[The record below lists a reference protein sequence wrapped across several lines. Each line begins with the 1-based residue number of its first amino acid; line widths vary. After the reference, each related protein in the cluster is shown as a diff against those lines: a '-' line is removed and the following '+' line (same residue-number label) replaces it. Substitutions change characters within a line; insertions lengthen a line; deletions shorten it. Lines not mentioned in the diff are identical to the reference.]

1 MSLGF
6 HDQRKRRQKMRRAW
20 LQILWWAT
28 VAGVA
33 VGIGYV
39 AYDSGT
45 ALARRDVTRL
55 EEELAKVEAENSGLK
70 ADIEAALALEKTI
83 EEHYGRKVPPGAAKE
98 LVNLV
103 RDRLAAGVDPKR
115 LTFVIGAAQNE
126 DRCDDDTSTRRFIV
140 QTQLGEGAN
149 DTVSFAN
156 NRIVVTASGTAA
168 ISADGNPEAW
178 FNPALP
184 VSIRFAIAGGETSE
198 ASGVLP
204 LHPSVVAGDSEFRFN
219 LVAGARGFVNVTGQ
233 RCDYP

>member
-6 HDQRKRRQKMRRAW
+6 HEQRRRRQKLRRAW
-20 LQILWWAT
+20 LQILWWSL

-55 EEELAKVEAENSGLK
+55 EQQLARVEAENTGLK
-70 ADIEAALALEKTI
+70 DDIEAALALDKTI
-83 EEHYGRKVPPGAAKE
+83 KEHYGRKAPPGAAKK

-103 RDRLAAGVDPKR
+103 RDRLAAGVAPER
-115 LTFVIGAAQNE
+115 LAFVIQAAQDE
-126 DRCDDDTSTRRFIV
+126 ERCDEDTSTRRFIA

-168 ISADGNPEAW
+168 IDTAGNPEAW
-178 FNPALP
+178 FNPAQP
-184 VSIRFAIAGGETSE
+184 ITVRFAVAGGAASET
-198 ASGVLP
+198 AGVLP
-204 LHPSVVAGDSEFRFN
+204 LHPSVVTGDSEYRFN
-219 LVAGARGFVNVTGQ
+219 LVAGARGFINVTGQ